1 MSGSVN
7 YGGYK
12 ASAQPRS
19 RGVLLDVLRSGYS
32 FVRRRLVYDT
42 LLYPYAAW
50 QHHRLLRTTDRTQGH
65 TYTGFH
71 RSPAQLEAI
80 CGPVM
85 DHLLGTPR
93 AQRNLEILVF
103 AGSNGAEA
111 YTLASLLLPA
121 LPEISIRITSSD
133 LHTEMVQRGRAAHY
147 SRDEILH
154 HPHIT
159 RKFVRRT
166 FDRNGRDFVV
176 KPAIRAMVS
185 FDQANLLD
193 SRSVRNFAPAD
204 LVLAQ
209 NVLFH
214 LQPHDAERA
223 FDNLLALLKPRS
235 ALCINGMDL
244 DLRSRLTREA
254 GLEPL
259 DYNTRLIHEQ
269 SRMHISSAWWRYY
282 YGIEPYCSWRPNH
295 LNRYATIFVKGRT
308 RLGIFFGIISTR
320 TFAPENHLDGLDQYA
335 EIEQQIAVLDV
346 IQVVL
351 ELFGRILY

>member
-1 MSGSVN
+1 MSDSVN

-12 ASAQPRS
+12 ASNQPRS
-19 RGVLLDVLRSGYS
+19 RGPLIDALRSGYG

-50 QHHRLLRTTDRTQGH
+50 RHRRLLRTTDRSQGH

-93 AQRNLEILVF
+93 TQRNLEILVF

-121 LPEISIRITSSD
+121 LPEVSIRITSSD

-159 RKFVRRT
+159 GKFVRRT
-166 FDRNGRDFVV
+166 FDRHGHDFVV
-176 KPAIRAMVS
+176 KPAIRAMVR

-193 SRSVRNFAPAD
+193 SSLARNFAPAD

-214 LQPHDAERA
+214 LQPADAERA
-223 FDNLLALLKPRS
+223 FHNLLALLKPRS

-269 SRMHISSAWWRYY
+269 SRMHIACAWWRYY
-282 YGIEPYCSWRPNH
+282 YGIEPYFAWRPDR
-295 LNRYATIFVKGRT
+295 LNRYATIFVRGRT
-308 RLGIFFGIISTR
+308 RIAVLFGVISSR
-320 TFAPENHLDGLDQYA
+320 TFPPEHNLDGLDQYA

-351 ELFGRILY
+351 EFFCRVLY